1 MPSWCIG
8 LAFIMLLAHNLD
20 VFTLYMTLATAV
32 TLGAAGGAIT
42 ALIHYWVLGKDIP
55 VLRLSDWLVFTVLG
69 NAIGWTAAEL
79 YYLLAHKPGSS
90 DWLWMGFT
98 TMGVVGL
105 AVGVCQWWALAL
117 RVRYSLLW
125 VPVCAGAYALGGLV
139 YWVVYLLVGA
149 PFTLPWASRSTDAQP
164 EGIVYLSGHAAGWL
178 LGGCVVAL
186 ITGLVFRFLLSQ
198 TGNDTDR
205 KSHSLEYR
213 SR

>member
-8 LAFIMLLAHNLD
+8 LAFIMLLPHNVD
-20 VFTLYMTLATAV
+20 VFTLYMTVAMAV
-32 TLGAAGGAIT
+32 TLGAAGGTIT
-42 ALIHYWVLGKDIP
+42 ALIHYRTLGKDIP
-55 VLRLSDWLVFTVLG
+55 LLSVSEWLVFTVLG
-69 NAIGWTAAEL
+69 NATGWIAAAWYWIGAD
-79 YYLLAHKPGSS
+79 KS
-90 DWLWMGFT
+90 DIGAWLWTSFT
-98 TMGVVGL
+98 MMAIVGL
-105 AVGVCQWWALAL
+105 AIGVSQWWVLSL

-125 VPVCAGAYALGGLV
+125 VAACVVAYALGGLV
-139 YWVVYLLVGA
+139 YWMVYSLVGA
-149 PFTLPWASRSTDAQP
+149 PFTLPWALRSTDAQP